1 MSQAVTASVSKQV
14 SQAKSSRRTIV
25 LGIEG
30 FVWLRDYTRNTCL
43 SATQNLIL
51 GFHVTSRHH
60 KIVLNSKCHF
70 FWLQKWIKLGH
81 VGQVANVWIS
91 RHGMS
96 SNMAAPYETLFVI
109 LEILWITAT
118 SPKLWL
124 ESEKIGNLTNMTEFY
139 PFLESKKV
147 VFAI

>member
-1 MSQAVTASVSKQV
+1 
-14 SQAKSSRRTIV
+14 
-25 LGIEG
+25 
-30 FVWLRDYTRNTCL
+30 
-43 SATQNLIL
+43 
-51 GFHVTSRHH
+51 
-60 KIVLNSKCHF
+60 
-70 FWLQKWIKLGH
+70 
-81 VGQVANVWIS
+81 
-91 RHGMS
+91 MS